1 MKVKRLP
8 QHHWDLKKL
17 SDCCYSISDGD
28 HQPPPKVDIGVP
40 FVTISNINSSNQFD
54 FSNAM
59 HVPQDYYDN
68 LDEKRKA
75 RKGDILYSVVG
86 SFGTPIL
93 IKRTVPFVFQRHI
106 AILRP
111 NNNIDSRF
119 LYYTMLSRDFYAKA
133 DTVAIGA
140 AQRTISLTSLRNISI
155 EVPSLPIQ
163 HRIADILSA
172 YDDLIENNRKQIA
185 LLEEAAQRL
194 YREWFV
200 DFRFPG
206 HETAEWENGLPKG
219 WRKVLLTDMA
229 DIQYGYA
236 FNGALFNSEQKG
248 MPIIRIRNIPKG
260 TTEDYTTE
268 IADNR
273 YVVHNGDILVGMDG
287 EFHINTWSGDDAY
300 LVQRTLCI
308 HPKYNEHKGYLLN
321 AIYAPIKYY
330 EKTITGATVGHLG
343 KSHIDKIFI
352 LKVAD
357 DLYKPFAQILNNQQI
372 LKNYNRRLQI
382 ARDSLLPRLMSGE
395 LEVK

>member
-1 MKVKRLP
+1 MMKFNKA
-8 QHHWDLKKL
+8 KL
-17 SDCCYSISDGD
+17 GEFAIFRNGMNFGKEDYGKGI
-28 HQPPPKVDIGVP
+28 KYVGVP
-40 FVTISNINSSNQFD
+40 DFWNKFIPDYDTLREISTELTTNEDLLREGDVVFVRSNGNKDLVGRSMLIKNLSIPLTYSGFCIRARITKANLNATFFAYYAQSELFRKSLSNPCAGTNISNLNQD
-54 FSNAM
+54 LLKNAYI
-59 HVPQDYYDN
+59 P
-68 LDEKRKA
+68 L
-75 RKGDILYSVVG
+75 
-86 SFGTPIL
+86 P
-93 IKRTVPFVFQRHI
+93 P
-106 AILRP
+106 
-111 NNNIDSRF
+111 
-119 LYYTMLSRDFYAKA
+119 
-133 DTVAIGA
+133 
-140 AQRTISLTSLRNISI
+140 
-155 EVPSLPIQ
+155 LPIQ
-163 HRIADILSA
+163 RRIADILSA